1 MSHRYSRNPD
11 HIRKRNVPAPDNQ
24 VLSHHITELL
34 SPIVYSQQADYQS
47 LGMRARIL
55 TLPLMVAAVLTLL
68 WRQVPSVNELTRML
82 HREDLLW
89 SKAVKVT
96 RQAVT
101 ERFLTFPNQIFERIL
116 RELLPRL
123 KVRGKQRNRPLP
135 PSVSWAMKKFEQVW
149 AVDGSVLESLFLK
162 LDSLKHLPVGQLA
175 GKICTVIE

>member
-11 HIRKRNVPAPDNQ
+11 HIRKRNVPAPDNKA
-24 VLSHHITELL
+24 LTNHLTELL
-34 SPIVYSQQADYQS
+34 TPIVYNQQAYYQS

-89 SKAVKVT
+89 SKAVKVS

-101 ERFLTFPNQIFERIL
+101 ERFLTFPHQIFEKVL
-116 RELLPRL
+116 KELVPKL
-123 KVRGKQRNRPLP
+123 KTRWAQRNRPLP
-135 PSVSWAMKKFEQVW
+135 TSINWAMKEFDQIW

-162 LDSLKHLPVGQLA
+162 LDSLKHLPVG
-175 GKICTVIE
+175 KKCR